1 MRAIKR
7 DAGES
12 LGAESADGVVRRVGR
27 AGARRD
33 RQRSRAAGL
42 AGSGAG
48 ADETAGQQWGSSE
61 RREGACLVGRQ
72 VKEGGLGS
80 RDVEE

>member
-1 MRAIKR
+1 MGSSAGRHVRAIKR

-33 RQRSRAAGL
+33 RRRAREQAPTRQL
-42 AGSGAG
+42 DNNGAV
-48 ADETAGQQWGSSE
+48 ASDVRVPVW
-61 RREGACLVGRQ
+61 L
-72 VKEGGLGS
+72 GGG
-80 RDVEE
+80 